1 MAGKFQ
7 IKSRK
12 WDIGVLIGS
21 IVTLAVGLGGLFLL
35 QSSGNAAGG
44 TTNLFVIFLG
54 IVTFAFFAGPGLV
67 YVLRKRVKRIKDLL
81 PGGSMTWIRS
91 HLYLPILALV
101 AAYAHAQ
108 SVPFRGA
115 LSSGKVLLVLGI
127 LVSVAGMAR
136 HHLIGIQKAAL
147 NVNVAVGKLTTGQP
161 RPFRRLVADYTDHKR
176 SREEVDAAMAQFDPS
191 LQEKWAKI
199 TEISD
204 EVEKHFPRA
213 GGQKWHIR
221 QYKLWRALHPP
232 LTIALFLVLA
242 VHVWDVLG
250 GTRATAGEENQFAAA
265 SECADCH
272 GPIFEDW
279 SSSTMAHA
287 ATSTINEGQLPI
299 TLSENGRII
308 AEFDGTDS
316 LELLTGRDLDAD
328 SQEDLV
334 LGNAQVCIDCH
345 TPVGGS
351 FTQDPLAL
359 LPFGDDQAP
368 FSLAEDGGEFVSGN
382 AAVTSDGVGCVVCH
396 MQESAPGELVGAIE
410 IGNED
415 ALDVSSATGGG
426 FGTLFGPIFEDPNPL
441 PVRIHGIETPEG
453 EDDGEGFWRNDL
465 ETSQLCGACHNVKLD
480 IDGDGVDGTVIA
492 GLFEDDDVEQQDIL
506 AILEAAD
513 DGDLSLDSD
522 GDFQMDENELDD
534 DRIQT
539 ENGAV
544 NENVDNDGD
553 GEPDGGDGLID
564 DLVLQ
569 TTFDEWQDYVY
580 SFDAEPDEDAR
591 GHDLGGFTDRYA
603 DSDFPNELGAP
614 LGCNGC
620 HMPFSEDG
628 VEGPVVDYAPGLLP
642 TPDRFTREHT
652 FVGVDY
658 DMDAELYRKNGLS
671 DEDIARVVAERDAL
685 IQSAVT
691 LAIETGDAVDASGGR
706 VELPVG
712 VTVRNNLLAHAF
724 PTGFAF
730 ARQFWLEVS
739 AVDGDGDPVCLAPAF
754 FDSDTGEGIDGINQP
769 CGSGF
774 ADAEG
779 TEPVDGDVELRQCDT
794 RAFAETLGFDPDE
807 LRAAGG
813 LDPESGIVIPNL
825 DIDFAGDSSTD
836 FAGSFAPN
844 ECDPW
849 LVNFQ
854 KILTDGDPDGN
865 GVRSEVPYQP
875 LLPDAVKIRGQVATG
890 QTIAELQ
897 PVRVRDNDGDGEL
910 DDSSQITVQ
919 YFFAVPDGV
928 DPADIV
934 VTARMRFRHLPPY
947 FVRDLEARQQA
958 LGDDGVPEGA
968 RIDADEL
975 LQHMVVGEVGFT
987 TSDDDGEAQLLC
999 PGPQNGELTIL
1010 DCVDDDE
1017 VADVLDRLAL
1027 SAGGGDGDGDDS
1039 FSRDEEGL
1047 GLPTGGELALFGPL
1061 GLAVLV
1067 PVAGTRRRL
1076 DRSHRRR

>member
-21 IVTLAVGLGGLFLL
+21 VVTLALGLGGLFLL

-67 YVLRKRVKRIKDLL
+67 YVLRKRVKKIKDLL

-115 LSSGKVLLVLGI
+115 LTSGKVLLVLGI
-127 LVSVAGMAR
+127 LVSVGGMAR

-176 SREEVDAAMAQFDPS
+176 SREEVDAAMAQFDPA
-191 LQEKWAKI
+191 LQEKWRKI

-242 VHVWDVLG
+242 FHVWDVTG
-250 GTRATAGEENQFAAA
+250 GTRAVAGEENQFAAA

-272 GPIFEDW
+272 GPIFDDW
-279 SSSTMAHA
+279 ASSTMSHA
-287 ATSTINEGQLPI
+287 ATSTVNEGQLPI

-308 AEFDGTDS
+308 AEFDGSDS
-316 LELLTGRDLDAD
+316 LELLTGRDLDDA

-334 LGNAQVCIDCH
+334 LGAAQVCIDCH

-359 LPFGDDQAP
+359 LPFGGDNDVL
-368 FSLAEDGGEFVSGN
+368 SLDPDGEDGVSGN
-382 AAVTSDGVGCVVCH
+382 AAVTSDGVGCVTCH
-396 MQESAPGELVGAIE
+396 MQESAPGEIAGAIE
-410 IGNED
+410 IGNPGS
-415 ALDVSSATGGG
+415 LDVSSATGGG
-426 FGTLFGPIFEDPNPL
+426 FGTMFGPIFEDPNPL

-453 EDDGEGFWRNDL
+453 DDDGEGFWRNDL

-480 IDGDGVDGTVIA
+480 IDGDGVDGTVVA
-492 GLFEDDDVEQQDIL
+492 GIFEDDDVEEQDIL
-506 AILEAAD
+506 AIIDAAEGDDPLE
-513 DGDLSLDSD
+513 LDAD

-544 NENVDNDGD
+544 NENIDNDAD
-553 GEPDGGDGLID
+553 GEADGGDGLID

-569 TTFDEWQDYVY
+569 TTYDEWQDYVY
-580 SFDAEPDEDAR
+580 GFDAEPDEVR
-591 GHDLGGFTDRYA
+591 GHDLGGFTDRYEDA
-603 DSDFPNELGAP
+603 EFPSEVNAP

-620 HMPFSEDG
+620 HMPFSAEG

-658 DMDAELYRKNGLS
+658 DLDPELYRKNGLS
-671 DEDIARVVAERDAL
+671 DEDIAQVVAERDAL

-691 LAIETGDAVDASGGR
+691 LAVESGDPVDAANGGT
-706 VELPVG
+706 ELPVG

-739 AVDGDGDPVCLAPAF
+739 AVDGDGNPVCLAPAF
-754 FDSDTGEGIDGINQP
+754 FDADTGEGTEGINQP

-774 ADAEG
+774 GDVEG
-779 TEPVDGDVELRQCDT
+779 TDEIDGDVELRQCDT
-794 RAFAETLGFDPDE
+794 RAVAETLGFDPDV
-807 LRAAGG
+807 LRQAGG
-813 LDPESGIVIPNL
+813 VDADSGIIIPNL
-825 DIDFAGDSSTD
+825 DIDFAGDSTTD
-836 FAGSFAPN
+836 FAGSFAPD

-865 GVRSEVPYQP
+865 GIRSEVPYQP

-890 QTIAELQ
+890 QSIAELQ
-897 PVRVRDNDGDGEL
+897 PVRVRDNDGDGVV
-910 DDSSQITVQ
+910 DDSSQLTVQ
-919 YFFAVPDGV
+919 YFFTVPDGV

-934 VTARMRFRHLPPY
+934 VTARMRFRHSPPY
-947 FVRDLEARQQA
+947 FIRDLQNRQEA

-968 RIDADEL
+968 RMDADAL
-975 LQHMVVGEVGFT
+975 LSHMVVGEVGFT
-987 TSDDDGEAQLLC
+987 T
-999 PGPQNGELTIL
+999 TL

-1017 VADVLDRLAL
+1017 VADVLERLDL
-1027 SAGGGDGDGDDS
+1027 RSGGGGGDEGDDDG

-1047 GLPTGGELALFGPL
+1047 GVPTGGELALFGPL
-1061 GLAVLV
+1061 GIAVLI
-1067 PVAGTRRRL
+1067 PVASTRRRL
-1076 DRSHRRR
+1076 GRLHRRR

>member
-21 IVTLAVGLGGLFLL
+21 IVTLLVGLGGLFLL
-35 QSSGNAAGG
+35 QSSGNSAG
-44 TTNLFVIFLG
+44 TATNLFVVFLG

-67 YVLRKRVKRIKDLL
+67 YVLRKRVKKIKDLL

-101 AAYAHAQ
+101 AAFAHAQ

-191 LQEKWAKI
+191 LQEKWRKI

-242 VHVWDVLG
+242 FHVWDVLG
-250 GTRATAGEENQFAAA
+250 GTRAVAGEENQFAAA

-279 SSSTMAHA
+279 ASSTMSHA

-299 TLSENGRII
+299 TLAENGNII

-316 LELLTGRDLDAD
+316 LELLTGRDLDED
-328 SQEDLV
+328 SQEELV
-334 LGNAQVCIDCH
+334 VDNAQVCIDCH

-351 FTQDPLAL
+351 FTQDPFAL
-359 LPFGDDQAP
+359 LPFGDGTSPVD
-368 FSLAEDGGEFVSGN
+368 GN
-382 AAVTSDGVGCVVCH
+382 AAVTADGVGCVVCH
-396 MQESAPGELVGAIE
+396 MQESAPGELAGAIE
-410 IGNED
+410 IGNEG
-415 ALDVSSATGGG
+415 ALEVSSATGGG
-426 FGTLFGPIFEDPNPL
+426 FGTMYGPIFEDPNPL

-453 EDDGEGFWRNDL
+453 DDEGEGMWRNDL

-480 IDGDGVDGTVIA
+480 IDGDGVDGTVVA
-492 GLFEDDDVEQQDIL
+492 GIFEDDDVEEQDIL
-506 AILEAAD
+506 AILDAAD
-513 DGDLSLDSD
+513 GDDPLELDAD

-539 ENGAV
+539 ANGQV
-544 NENVDNDGD
+544 NENIDNDAD
-553 GEPDGGDGLID
+553 GEVDGGDGLID

-580 SFDAEPDEDAR
+580 AFEAEPDDVR
-591 GHDLGGFTDRYA
+591 GHDLGGLTDRYA
-603 DSDFPNELGAP
+603 DAEFPQELSSP
-614 LGCNGC
+614 LGCTSC
-620 HMPFSEDG
+620 HMPFAAEG
-628 VEGPVVDYAPGLLP
+628 VEGPVVDYAPGVLP
-642 TPDRFTREHT
+642 TPDRFSRSHT

-658 DMDAELYRKNGLS
+658 DLDPELYRKNGLS
-671 DEDIARVVAERDAL
+671 DEDIAEVVAERDAL

-691 LAIETGDAVDASGGR
+691 IAVESGDPQDAVGGGT
-706 VELPVG
+706 ELPVG
-712 VTVRNNLLAHAF
+712 VTIRNNLLAHAF

-739 AVDGDGDPVCLAPAF
+739 AVDGDGNPVCLAPAF
-754 FDSDTGEGIDGINQP
+754 FDAATGEPTEGINTP

-774 ADAEG
+774 GDQEG
-779 TEPVDGDVELRQCDT
+779 TEEVDGDVELRQCDT
-794 RAFAETLGFDPDE
+794 RAVAEALGFDPDE
-807 LRAAGG
+807 LRVAGG
-813 LDPESGIVIPNL
+813 VDADSGIVIPNL
-825 DIDFAGDSSTD
+825 DIDFAGDSTTD
-836 FAGSFAPN
+836 FAGSFAPD

-854 KILTDGDPDGN
+854 KILTDADPDGN

-897 PVRVRDNDGDGEL
+897 PVRVRDNDGDGVV

-919 YFFAVPDGV
+919 YFFDVPDGV

-934 VTARMRFRHLPPY
+934 VTARMRFRQLPPY
-947 FVRDLEARQQA
+947 FIRDLENRQA
-958 LGDDGVPEGA
+958 ELGDDGVPEGA
-968 RIDADEL
+968 RLDADEQL
-975 LQHMVVGEVGFT
+975 SHMVVSEVAFT
-987 TSDDDGEAQLLC
+987 TSEDGGEEQLLC
-999 PGPQNGELTIL
+999 PGPQNGELTIR
-1010 DCVDDDE
+1010 DCIDDDE
-1017 VADVLDRLAL
+1017 IDDVLERLNL
-1027 SAGGGDGDGDDS
+1027 GSGGGDGGDDDGG
-1039 FSRDEEGL
+1039 FSRDDEEGL
-1047 GLPTGGELALFGPL
+1047 GVPTGGELALFGPL
-1061 GLAVLV
+1061 GIAVLI

-1076 DRSHRRR
+1076 GRSRRRR